1 MRASRWLSKF
11 ASRSPRGAMS
21 RWTGTS
27 TVLRQ
32 LTPPHTS
39 EEIEKEKEKEKG
51 TRAGGDVSRKKG
63 LGSTGLALL
72 LTSIAFRLCRLVLL
86 LLAVGIH
93 LGHIARRPGA
103 LAVLLRVVG
112 ARLFDGRGG
121 RRDGLRLGFALLL
134 LLLGW
139 RGFGLNARGWRE
151 NLRDLAGAGDR
162 DRRRARDRRND
173 GRAVDLGRC
182 GDLLALVGARRLCWG
197 RGGGGFVVR
206 VRVDV

>member
-1 MRASRWLSKF
+1 MKKNRKRKRDSGRRREQKGDLG
-11 ASRSPRGAMS
+11 SPR
-21 RWTGTS
+21 
-27 TVLRQ
+27 
-32 LTPPHTS
+32 
-39 EEIEKEKEKEKG
+39 
-51 TRAGGDVSRKKG
+51 
-63 LGSTGLALL
+63 LALL
-72 LTSIAFRLCRLVLL
+72 LTSIAFHLGRLVLL
-86 LLAVGIH
+86 LLAVGLD

-103 LAVLLRVVG
+103 LAALLRVVG
-112 ARLFDGRGG
+112 ACLFDGRGG
-121 RRDGLRLGFALLL
+121 RRNGLRLGFVLLL
-134 LLLGW
+134 LLLGR

-162 DRRRARDRRND
+162 DGRRARDRRDD